1 VRVAGVLFN
10 RVSSE
15 GHYRLLK
22 DAVEAETDLA
32 VVGYL
37 KPDPTLTI
45 QDRHLGLM
53 TAIEEGST
61 AVYDRL
67 SKAAAETVELDR
79 VEQIAQSADERG
91 QFLVHF
97 IPKGTARSE
106 VRIGVAYDPAF
117 CFYYPDN
124 LELLEAEGA
133 ALVKF
138 SPLNDRVLPDVDLL
152 YLGGGY
158 PELYGEALAKNL
170 AMRQAIRAF
179 AECGGVVYAECGGM
193 MYLTQAVRDFEGKL
207 HDMVGLFAAE
217 AVMKK
222 SGLTLG
228 YRTVELSQS
237 CILGGPGVRA
247 RGHEF
252 HYSTLAVRRPL
263 QYACALSDARGLSK
277 GQDGLVMGNVL
288 ALYTHLHFSSQP
300 QIAKALVDSAR
311 QSAGR
316 ISVDPGEER

>member
-1 VRVAGVLFN
+1 
-10 RVSSE
+10 
-15 GHYRLLK
+15 
-22 DAVEAETDLA
+22 
-32 VVGYL
+32 
-37 KPDPTLTI
+37 
-45 QDRHLGLM
+45 M

-79 VEQIAQSADERG
+79 VEQIAQSADERD
-91 QFLVHF
+91 QFPVHF
-97 IPKGTARSE
+97 PSRGMDRGQ
-106 VRIGVAYDPAF
+106 VRIGVAYDRAF
-117 CFYYPDN
+117 CCYYPDN

-133 ALVKF
+133 VLVKF
-138 SPLNDRVLPDVDLL
+138 SPLSDQVLPDVDLL

-179 AECGGVVYAECGGM
+179 AERGGAVYAECGGM
-193 MYLTQAVRDFEGKL
+193 MYLTQAVRDFESKS

-217 AVMKK
+217 AVMKN

-228 YRTVELSQS
+228 YRAVELSHS

-252 HYSTLAVRRPL
+252 HYSTLTVRGPL
-263 QYACALSDARGLSK
+263 RYACALSDARGLSK
-277 GQDGLVMGNVL
+277 GQDGLVTSNVL
-288 ALYTHLHFSSQP
+288 ALYTHLHFASQP

-311 QSAGR
+311 RLAGR
-316 ISVDPGEER
+316 ISTDPGAAR